1 MSRTPELRWRSERGS
16 VTLWGIGL
24 TLVLFGFA
32 GVVVDAW
39 RAFAVRQDLAG
50 MADSAAAAGATA
62 LDEDAYRA
70 TGAVVLDPD
79 VAQTRA
85 AEYLGR
91 QEGFE
96 DSISVAI
103 AATPENVA
111 VSLEQDV
118 HFTIL
123 SGFLEGEA
131 PLRVGVT
138 GLAVPSDPSG

>member
-1 MSRTPELRWRSERGS
+1 MSLPSDPSRRWRSERGS

-70 TGAVVLDPD
+70 SGAVVLDPG
-79 VAQTRA
+79 VAQSRA

-96 DSISVAI
+96 GADIGGDRGDARRTSRSRWNRMSTSPSSRGSSKGRVRSA
-103 AATPENVA
+103 
-111 VSLEQDV
+111 
-118 HFTIL
+118 
-123 SGFLEGEA
+123 SG
-131 PLRVGVT
+131 
-138 GLAVPSDPSG
+138 

>member
-1 MSRTPELRWRSERGS
+1 MAVGAGS

-79 VAQTRA
+79 MAQSRA

-91 QEGFE
+91 QEG
-96 DSISVAI
+96 STAPLRWRSRQPRRTLRSRWNRTSTSHPLRV
-103 AATPENVA
+103 PRRR
-111 VSLEQDV
+111 
-118 HFTIL
+118 
-123 SGFLEGEA
+123 G

-138 GLAVPSDPSG
+138 GLAVPSDPAG

>member
-1 MSRTPELRWRSERGS
+1 
-16 VTLWGIGL
+16 
-24 TLVLFGFA
+24 VLFGFA

-79 VAQTRA
+79 MAQTRA

-91 QEGFE
+91 QEGF
-96 DSISVAI
+96 DGTIAVAI
-103 AATPENVA
+103 DATLENVA
-111 VSLEQDV
+111 VTLEQDV

-123 SGFLEGEA
+123 SGFLEGEG

-138 GLAVPSDPSG
+138 GLAVPSDPVG